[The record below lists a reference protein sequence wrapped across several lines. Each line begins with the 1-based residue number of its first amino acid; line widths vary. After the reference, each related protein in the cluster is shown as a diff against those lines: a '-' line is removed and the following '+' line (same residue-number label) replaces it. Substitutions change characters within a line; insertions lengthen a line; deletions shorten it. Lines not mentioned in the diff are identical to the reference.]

1 MNQLKTETDVLKK
14 IFAVNLDVNIW
25 SAKTKL
31 KPEDFKHA
39 KLPPGDLAS
48 LGTKRICDP
57 ATLKIFGTLKSRAI
71 TLLDKSGIRFLGG
84 WAIPESKAQEIN
96 AELDLISKEFLQAKL
111 DFLKDYDAAVNNWIV
126 QNKAWKDIIANST
139 VSSDYVANRIGF
151 HWQVF
156 QVLCPSGKRRAD
168 MASGL
173 SDEVEQLGH
182 TLFDDVAK
190 TARDSYNKSYLGKDE
205 VTRKALAPLKG
216 LYQKL
221 SDLSFIE
228 PKVMPVANLIQ
239 DALER
244 IPKRGVINDMTLLMV
259 KGLITLLQDKAAL
272 VNYAQTVLDGT
283 QNNDGFLD
291 GLVQAEAP
299 FVLPELIDTPEE
311 VSSKLQ
317 NKKDEHLPTQT
328 LQLDS
333 HGLW

>member
-1 MNQLKTETDVLKK
+1 MNQLRTETAVLKK
-14 IFAVNLDVNIW
+14 VFAVNLNVNIW

-39 KLPPGDLAS
+39 TLPPGDLAS

-84 WAIPESKAQEIN
+84 WAIPENKAQEIN
-96 AELDLISKEFLQAKL
+96 AELDLIGKEFFQAKL
-111 DFLKDYDAAVNNWIV
+111 DFLKGYDIAVNNWIV
-126 QNKAWKDIIANST
+126 QNSAWKDLIANST
-139 VSSDYVANRIGF
+139 VSSDYVADRIGF

-156 QVLCPSGKRRAD
+156 QVLCPAGKRREE
-168 MASGL
+168 MSTGL
-173 SDEVEQLGH
+173 NNEVEQLGH
-182 TLFDDVAK
+182 TLFDDVCK
-190 TARDSYNKSYLGKDE
+190 TAKDSWNKSYLGKDE
-205 VTRKALAPLKG
+205 VTRKALAPLKSMH
-216 LYQKL
+216 QKL

-259 KGLITLLQDKAAL
+259 KGLISLLQDKAAL
-272 VNYAQTVLDGT
+272 VKYAQNILDGT

-291 GLVQAEAP
+291 GLIQAEAP
-299 FVLPELIDTPEE
+299 FVLPKLVESTEE
-311 VSSKLQ
+311 VLPEVKA
-317 NKKDEHLPTQT
+317 KKKEPKTGT